1 MGALIKT
8 SVFPVLCGG
17 PGEVALVG
25 YVGTEEQFQRETNG
39 ICQACMDDPF
49 YDGVPQLTFESTF
62 VCEIETTGYISGQL
76 NLDVLNKQD
85 PDAPHLD
92 LMVYTET
99 NPFPEKGF
107 PYLVRHT
114 PGLQPLVKDLCLLV
128 MGSLCKSKC
137 SKPSVWVVAI
147 GNGSLSVGRVVLVCQ
162 PVLELSLPSV
172 LSVRTSH

>member
-1 MGALIKT
+1 
-8 SVFPVLCGG
+8 
-17 PGEVALVG
+17 VALVG

-85 PDAPHLD
+85 PDAPYLD

-99 NPFPEKGF
+99 NPFPEKAF
-107 PYLVRHT
+107 RYLVRHR
-114 PGLQPLVKDLCLLV
+114 PGRWPSVGKGPWPVSCFCGLLCGWWRSATGLCLWV
-128 MGSLCKSKC
+128 VWSLCWSSQC
-137 SKPSVWVVAI
+137 SS
-147 GNGSLSVGRVVLVCQ
+147 
-162 PVLELSLPSV
+162 
-172 LSVRTSH
+172 